1 MERGMVIRDVNHP
14 VTHKKKE
21 ITFTFEGKP
30 LVGREGDMIAYAL
43 YERGIQILS
52 FSPKSNR
59 PRGLYCGIGNCG
71 SCKMHVDGI
80 DHVVTCMT
88 ELKGNMDIRIQKD
101 KDTSH
106 DT

>member
-1 MERGMVIRDVNHP
+1 MRIINHP
-14 VTHKKKE
+14 HMNKKKK
-21 ITFTFEGKP
+21 ITFSFEGKP
-30 LVGREGDMIAYAL
+30 LIGLEGDMIAYAL
-43 YERGIQILS
+43 YEQGIQVLS
-52 FSPKSNR
+52 YSPKSKR

-71 SCKMHVDGI
+71 SCKMHVNGI

-88 ELKGNMDIRIQKD
+88 ELKENMDIRIQKD